1 MTIVNQSIALMT
13 SSVIDTQDILYK
25 NRLANATE
33 AVGVGAIPADFY
45 VASIFRGGDDNEV
58 FSISFFDETFSKM
71 IVLDWELYGE
81 NFPDKDHG
89 SLVNAALTELSMHKD
104 AQTTIDAMNFT
115 VVVRED
121 GVMEDVDFSGAHCI
135 IEMQESAMRPLTALT
150 EAEQKAL
157 QQAASGGGEA
167 FDMLP
172 ILDKEL
178 VLDAGKD
185 FYQDIIYRDAGL
197 LRMVIV
203 DGQVYLDPHSK
214 FTKIVGN
221 PDVYLRL
228 AVTDLAD
235 DVDVRP
241 ACMR

>member
-45 VASIFRGGDDNEV
+45 VAAIFRGGDDNEV

-121 GVMEDVDFSGAHCI
+121 GVMEDVDFSDAHCI

-167 FDMLP
+167 FDLLP

-235 DVDVRP
+235 GVDVRP